1 MKRDPEKKTLN
12 GDFTLSVTPFI
23 KGLIAG
29 F

>member
-1 MKRDPEKKTLN
+1 MKRDLKKLNLN

-23 KGLIAG
+23 KGKNIG